1 MLPGCCR
8 LRCLLLVFI
17 VWLAA
22 GCAELPAGPEILERI
37 SISCEW
43 ANYPLIASWVAEYGP
58 QHPEIEFDVSAG
70 DACQG
75 AGDVSVGGADIGL
88 VSSQYLAEAAGHGL
102 FTVPAAQDA
111 ALLMVNCRNPVL
123 KELDANGFS
132 REVLHRIFLDADLTS
147 WEELSTGMWADVPI
161 HVYTRA
167 DTCST
172 AAALAEFLG
181 GRQQDM
187 AGIGVYGDLGLLEA
201 IASDPLGI
209 GYVTLAAV
217 HSLEGGLPKS
227 GVQVVPLDVDAD
239 GHIDPKERLQSESEI
254 DSAITQGEF
263 PTPPAWELY
272 LVFAGKPT
280 GRTAGF
286 IRWILTEGQAVA
298 ADAGYV
304 ALSQAQ
310 QAYGL
315 KRLGRWQP
323 AALGRAD

>member
-1 MLPGCCR
+1 M
-8 LRCLLLVFI
+8 
-17 VWLAA
+17 
-22 GCAELPAGPEILERI
+22 ERI

-43 ANYPLIASWVAEYGP
+43 ANYPLIAGWAAAYGA

-88 VSSQYLAEAAGHGL
+88 VSSQYLAQAAVHGL

-111 ALLMVNCRNPVL
+111 ALLMVNCRNPIL
-123 KELDANGFS
+123 KELDVNGFS
-132 REVLHRIFLDADLTS
+132 RETLHDIFLDADLTS
-147 WEELSTGMWADVPI
+147 WEELSAGMWADVPI

-172 AAALAEFLG
+172 AAALAAYLG
-181 GRQQDM
+181 GSQQELT
-187 AGIGVYGDLGLLEA
+187 GFGVYGDPGLLEA

-209 GYVTLAAV
+209 GYVTLDTI

-227 GVQVVPLDVDAD
+227 GVQVVPLDMDAD
-239 GHIDPKERLQSESEI
+239 GHIDPQERLQDESEI
-254 DSAITQGEF
+254 ESAIMQGNF
-263 PTPPAWELY
+263 PAPPAWGLY
-272 LVFAGKPT
+272 LVVASKPT
-280 GRTAGF
+280 GRTEQF
-286 IRWILTEGQAVA
+286 LRWILTEGQAVA
-298 ADAGYV
+298 AESGYV

-315 KRLGRWQP
+315 TKLGR
-323 AALGRAD
+323 